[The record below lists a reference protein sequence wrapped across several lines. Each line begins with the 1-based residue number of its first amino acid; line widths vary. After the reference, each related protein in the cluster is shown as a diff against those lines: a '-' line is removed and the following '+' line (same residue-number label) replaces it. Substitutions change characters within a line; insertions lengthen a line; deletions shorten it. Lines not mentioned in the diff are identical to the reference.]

1 MTKEDGTMTD
11 WRAKI
16 NRMLDLIQSER
27 TLHLIYNL
35 IVAIWERG
43 ED

>member
-1 MTKEDGTMTD
+1 MTD

-16 NRMLDLIQSER
+16 NRMLDLIPNNK

-35 IVAIWERG
+35 IVAIWEREEG
-43 ED
+43 QSVPS

>member
-1 MTKEDGTMTD
+1 MTD

-16 NRMLDLIQSER
+16 NRMLDLIQNER

-35 IVAIWERG
+35 IVAIWER
-43 ED
+43 

>member
-1 MTKEDGTMTD
+1 MTD

-16 NRMLDLIQSER
+16 NRMLDLISNDK